1 MSTHSRIIDL
11 FRLLDRNLDGAVTK
25 QELATALDSLRI
37 ECTTDELDELFDY
50 LDPNGD
56 GVIVFR
62 ELQQAIYAAQR
73 GGRPSQAVPS
83 HAKRSRPPSPY
94 AGAPTGGGGAAGE
107 MAASRGGLSPPAA
120 IEGKDWLFLSEMVE
134 VARSSVAQDL
144 AQGKPAA
151 MSLLRMTSAYETVR
165 RRSAGSSWS
174 RVPPRPHPRPPH
186 KRNPSRTP

>member
-1 MSTHSRIIDL
+1 MPLSVGQGEARALQGTPASRLPHRLAELLVSTHSRIIDL

-83 HAKRSRPPSPY
+83 HAKRSRPQMDCSC
-94 AGAPTGGGGAAGE
+94 E
-107 MAASRGGLSPPAA
+107 
-120 IEGKDWLFLSEMVE
+120 INK
-134 VARSSVAQDL
+134 
-144 AQGKPAA
+144 
-151 MSLLRMTSAYETVR
+151 
-165 RRSAGSSWS
+165 
-174 RVPPRPHPRPPH
+174 
-186 KRNPSRTP
+186 